1 MNESDTPG
9 PETEPPRDRL
19 SRGGEASRRINES
32 LDFDTVLQGVLASR
46 RDLTRSRYGRWWP
59 YRRPG
64 WSRRPWRPRR
74 SAARGSWRCTPRR
87 RGRSAASQELLDRQ
101 RGGTLTLPEGIGE
114 RSDRIADIQSK
125 YVRAFQ
131 ETASGFPARFPGNTD
146 LSRVPVPADDIT
158 QFLGVVGLP
167 AR

>member
-19 SRGGEASRRINES
+19 SRLSEASLRINES
-32 LDFDTVLQGVLASR
+32 LDFDKVLRGVLAAAS
-46 RDLTRSRYGRWWP
+46 DLTRPRYGRWWP

-64 WSRRPWRPRR
+64 WSKDPGGLAVRWRVDPGDAHLDGEGAPQRLR
-74 SAARGSWRCTPRR
+74 NSRTGSAAVRSRFRR
-87 RGRSAASQELLDRQ
+87 AR
-101 RGGTLTLPEGIGE
+101 T
-114 RSDRIADIQSK
+114 ADIQSK